1 MVQYLF
7 KAARP
12 GKRQP
17 GPAKGSPARQKAARP
32 GKRQPGPAKG
42 SPARQ
47 KAARPGIEYQ
57 VQKTIERELTHE
69 S

>member
-7 KAARP
+7 KAA
-12 GKRQP
+12 
-17 GPAKGSPARQKAARP
+17 GPAKAARP
-32 GKRQPGPAKG
+32 GEG
-42 SPARQ
+42 SPVRQ

>member
-17 GPAKGSPARQKAARP
+17 GPAGSPARQKAARP

-42 SPARQ
+42 SPAR
-47 KAARPGIEYQ
+47 
-57 VQKTIERELTHE
+57 H
-69 S
+69 

>member
-32 GKRQPGPAKG
+32 GKG

-47 KAARPGIEYQ
+47 KAARPGIE
-57 VQKTIERELTHE
+57 
-69 S
+69 

>member
-17 GPAKGSPARQKAARP
+17 GPALNIRFR
-32 GKRQPGPAKG
+32 KRLK
-42 SPARQ
+42 
-47 KAARPGIEYQ
+47 EN
-57 VQKTIERELTHE
+57 
-69 S
+69 

>member
-7 KAARP
+7 
-12 GKRQP
+12 
-17 GPAKGSPARQKAARP
+17 KAARP

>member
-7 KAARP
+7 KAARS

-32 GKRQPGPAKG
+32 GKGGPARNIRFRK
-42 SPARQ
+42 RL
-47 KAARPGIEYQ
+47 KEN
-57 VQKTIERELTHE
+57 
-69 S
+69 

>member
-17 GPAKGSPARQKAARP
+17 GPAKGGPARQKAARP
-32 GKRQPGPAKG
+32 GKRQPGPAK
-42 SPARQ
+42 
-47 KAARPGIEYQ
+47 AARPGIE
-57 VQKTIERELTHE
+57 
-69 S
+69 

>member
-12 GKRQP
+12 G
-17 GPAKGSPARQKAARP
+17 KGSPARQKAARP
-32 GKRQPGPAKG
+32 GKR
-42 SPARQ
+42 
-47 KAARPGIEYQ
+47 RPGIEYQ

>member
-12 GKRQP
+12 GK
-17 GPAKGSPARQKAARP
+17 GSPARQ
-32 GKRQPGPAKG
+32 RQPGPAKG

-47 KAARPGIEYQ
+47 KAARPGIE
-57 VQKTIERELTHE
+57 
-69 S
+69 

>member
-17 GPAKGSPARQKAARP
+17 GPAKAARP

-42 SPARQ
+42 SPAR
-47 KAARPGIEYQ
+47 
-57 VQKTIERELTHE
+57 H
-69 S
+69 

>member
-17 GPAKGSPARQKAARP
+17 GPAKAARP
-32 GKRQPGPAKG
+32 GKR
-42 SPARQ
+42 
-47 KAARPGIEYQ
+47 RPGIEYQ
-57 VQKTIERELTHE
+57 AQKTIEREHTHE

>member
-7 KAARP
+7 KAA
-12 GKRQP
+12 
-17 GPAKGSPARQKAARP
+17 GPAKGSPARQ
-32 GKRQPGPAKG
+32 RQPGPAKG

-57 VQKTIERELTHE
+57 VQKTIEREHTHE